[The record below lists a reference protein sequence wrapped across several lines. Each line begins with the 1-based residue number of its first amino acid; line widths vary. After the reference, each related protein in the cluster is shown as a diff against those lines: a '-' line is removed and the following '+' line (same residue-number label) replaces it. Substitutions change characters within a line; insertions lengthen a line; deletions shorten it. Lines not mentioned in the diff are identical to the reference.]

1 MVERRLRTRSAL
13 LILAGMMLVF
23 LATTAA
29 GFAGSV
35 RDSNRAQGGDPQL
48 EQLQAGWEVYRLWCS
63 ACHAYSGEGMT
74 PAWISTWAPDDQNCW
89 QSKCHHELTHPD
101 DGFFLPHYT
110 PAIVGKGVLDHFG
123 DGPTLYGYVSTL
135 MPYQEPGVLSQ
146 DQYYAVLAQ
155 VLNMNGI
162 DYGTEPLGPETMAAV
177 VLTSGPSGASPAAPV
192 AEAPAPPSMPP
203 AASPAA
209 AGSAPRPGV
218 LMAGLL
224 GSLLLA
230 SVAAVALA
238 LEQRAGTG

>member
-1 MVERRLRTRSAL
+1 M
-13 LILAGMMLVF
+13 LAGAALVF

-29 GFAGSV
+29 AFGGAVPS
-35 RDSNRAQGGDPQL
+35 RRLAQGDPRL

-63 ACHAYSGEGMT
+63 ACHAYSGEGLT

-101 DGFFLPHYT
+101 DGFFLPHFI
-110 PAIVGKGVLDHFG
+110 PAIVGQGVLDHFG

-162 DYGTEPLGPETMAAV
+162 DYGREPLGPATIGAV
-177 VLTSGPSGASPAAPV
+177 ALGSSPAPALPAAPTV
-192 AEAPAPPSMPP
+192 EAPEVHSMPP
-203 AASPAA
+203 AAAAATSPTGPRPAA
-209 AGSAPRPGV
+209 W
-218 LMAGLL
+218 LAGLL
-224 GSLLLA
+224 ISLGLAAMA
-230 SVAAVALA
+230 SVAVAV
-238 LEQRAGTG
+238 EVRSSRE

>member
-1 MVERRLRTRSAL
+1 MVDRRLRTRSAL

-35 RDSNRAQGGDPQL
+35 QRPNPAQGGDPRL

-63 ACHAYSGEGMT
+63 ACHAYSGEGLT

-89 QSKCHHELTHPD
+89 QSKCHSLNHPD
-101 DGFFLPHYT
+101 DGFFLPHAI
-110 PAIVGKGVLDHFG
+110 PAIIGPRILDHFL
-123 DGPTLYGYVSTL
+123 DGAALFDYVSRL
-135 MPYQEPGVLSQ
+135 MPYQEPGALS
-146 DQYYAVLAQ
+146 DEQYYAVLAH

-162 DYGTEPLGPETMAAV
+162 DYGNEPLGPENMAAV

-203 AASPAA
+203 AASPTA
-209 AGSAPRPGV
+209 AGSGPRAGV

-230 SVAAVALA
+230 AMAAVALA